1 MGDLVG
7 RRLLAAL
14 VGVLV
19 VAGTGAAIWSQ
30 NGAPASLASTGSPDR
45 LGPTAWGAGSGPG
58 PGGHAAM
65 APTFAPAP
73 ADPPP
78 APPQAAPTGV
88 GVVALDIYDPTRP
101 TVDQGRPV
109 ASSRRLPTTIR
120 YPAVGPRGDQEG
132 VAAAPA
138 RGPWPMVVFAH
149 GYDVTADTYRHLL
162 HSWALAGFL
171 VVAPE
176 FPLETAGG
184 PLDENDLVNEP
195 ADISAVISA
204 VLSRSAAG
212 TGPLSHL
219 VDPGRIAVAGHSDG
233 AVAALGSAFGQRDP
247 RIGPVIAMAGAPSA
261 GIPHPDAR
269 HPLLVVQGTA
279 DDVDQPVNG
288 WNLYQAAGR
297 PRILLELDGGSHLP
311 PIADPTPWRPIVEGV
326 TIDFLR
332 HYLGLGTTIGTL
344 AAAGTHPGITSIGGE
359 A

>member
-1 MGDLVG
+1 MG
-7 RRLLAAL
+7 RRLLVAL
-14 VGVLV
+14 LV
-19 VAGTGAAIWSQ
+19 VLAGAGAGAAVWSHDARPAPSSA
-30 NGAPASLASTGSPDR
+30 GEAPDGGPGLAPVGSPGSAAPVRAPAARTPR
-45 LGPTAWGAGSGPG
+45 P
-58 PGGHAAM
+58 
-65 APTFAPAP
+65 APAP
-73 ADPPP
+73 AAPSGPPP
-78 APPQAAPTGV
+78 RLAPTGV
-88 GVVALDIYDPTRP
+88 GIVTLDIYDPTRP
-101 TVDQGRPV
+101 TVAQGRV
-109 ASSRRLPTTIR
+109 LASSRHLPTVIR

-132 VAAAPA
+132 AGAAPA
-138 RGPWPMVVFAH
+138 PGPWPMVVFAH
-149 GYDVTADTYRHLL
+149 GYDVTPDTYRHLL
-162 HSWALAGFL
+162 HSWAMAGFV

-184 PLDENDLVNEP
+184 PLDENDLMNEP

-204 VLSRSAAG
+204 VLSRSA
-212 TGPLSHL
+212 TGSGVLSHL

-279 DDVDQPVNG
+279 DDIDQPVNG
-288 WNLYQAAGR
+288 WNVYRAAGR
-297 PRILLELDGGSHLP
+297 PRILLELDGAGHLP
-311 PIADPTPWRPIVEGV
+311 PVADPTPWRPIVEAV

-344 AAAGTHPGITSIGGE
+344 AADGSHPGITFIGGE